1 MDQTPKREPRK
12 VDARHDVVR
21 FDLTQSTPT
30 PVRTLPPCETDTA
43 SPRRSQR
50 VKKAPPITPRRFTKF
65 FAPRPAKTN
74 IAQKIVKNRSALRD
88 VSETELNTR
97 QNESAGRASKRRKLS
112 FSGSLIS
119 SSLPSSPVKHN
130 QGFLSSSQDY
140 GVDSDEEG
148 DAVMDADEHDSE
160 ASTDIEERPQ
170 PSYSRRKPYSHKS
183 LSARL
188 LATRLDGRSV
198 RRAPAV
204 GGALWQDETAAFYS
218 APEDVNIDHGLG
230 PQHRRRY
237 PNLPFCS
244 TSCKTNS
251 LVAVGDEEGYV
262 RLIDTAKDH
271 QHEFG
276 KTYLVL
282 KPHDNA
288 MMDLEFSHDDHYLA
302 TASGD
307 QTCQI
312 IDIPAQKSVW
322 TLAGH
327 SCSVKKI
334 QFQPD
339 NPNILASCARDGTIS
354 IWDTRQNPS
363 ATMPPRQVTGP
374 LTDNMTAV
382 EPIQTIWEAHTS
394 RIQQRHTRGATFS
407 GRSDFSVTSLAFL
420 DASRPNLIVTA
431 SESDAVVKLWDI
443 RSKHSFRNKTV
454 PISCTTPPE
463 SHSLHRHFGITSM
476 AVSTDTS
483 KIYTLCR
490 DHTVYAYSTSH
501 LILGSNSSSS
511 LMDHPTTTAPF
522 SSMRNG
528 PSTGLGP
535 LYGFRDP
542 SMAITTFYL
551 KLSLRKATSSQSEL
565 LAIGSSDHCA
575 VLFPTAERYLT
586 KAARKVPQPR
596 SVDAMVS
603 ATNPTGRLRLTRTDS
618 QSTSLALRARASD
631 DDVPIYYTGTPLVR
645 GHGNEVTSVTWSSE
659 GSLVTISDDL
669 TARCWRE
676 EAENARAMRQGWQKG
691 GEVSRYGAGWAA
703 VRDVGYDDDAI

>member
-12 VDARHDVVR
+12 VDTRHEVVR

-30 PVRTLPPCETDTA
+30 PSPKKPENQEGTAHHSPPLHKVL
-43 SPRRSQR
+43 RSTTSKDERCTQDHQDQISL
-50 VKKAPPITPRRFTKF
+50 K
-65 FAPRPAKTN
+65 
-74 IAQKIVKNRSALRD
+74 D

-119 SSLPSSPVKHN
+119 SSLPSSPVKHS

-140 GVDSDEEG
+140 GVNSDDDG
-148 DAVMDADEHDSE
+148 DAAMNADEHDSE

-188 LATRLDGRSV
+188 LATRLDGRSI

-230 PQHRRRY
+230 PEYRRRY

-251 LVAVGDEEGYV
+251 LVAIGDEEGYV

-271 QHEFG
+271 QHEFS

-288 MMDLEFSHDDHYLA
+288 IMDLEFSQDDHYLA

-312 IDIPAQKSVW
+312 IDVPAQKSIW
-322 TLAGH
+322 TLSSH
-327 SCSVKKI
+327 SCSVKKV

-339 NPNILASCARDGTIS
+339 NPNILASCARDGTIN

-363 ATMPPRQVTGP
+363 STMPPRQVTGP
-374 LTDNMTAV
+374 LTDTMTA
-382 EPIQTIWEAHTS
+382 
-394 RIQQRHTRGATFS
+394 QRHTRGATFS

-420 DASRPNLIVTA
+420 DASRPNLIATA

-454 PISCTTPPE
+454 PISCTTPPS
-463 SHSLHRHFGITSM
+463 SHSIHRHFGITSM
-476 AVSTDTS
+476 AVSTDAS

-501 LILGSNSSSS
+501 LILGSKSASS
-511 LMDHPTTTAPF
+511 LLDHPTTTPPF

-528 PSTGLGP
+528 ASTGLGP

-551 KLSLRKATSSQSEL
+551 KLSLRKSTASQSEL

-586 KAARKVPQPR
+586 KAARNIPR
-596 SVDAMVS
+596 LGSVDAMMS
-603 ATNPTGRLRLTRTDS
+603 MNAANPTGRLRLTRTDS
-618 QSTSLALRARASD
+618 QSTSLALKARASE

-645 GHGNEVTSVTWSSE
+645 GHVNEVTSVTWSSE

-676 EAENARAMRQGWQKG
+676 EPENARAMRQGWQKG

-703 VRDVGYDDDAI
+703 VRDAGYDDDAI